1 MLKQL
6 FSKTYWVL
14 TAVLLA
20 SAAWMLTPAQAA
32 WAGCGDT
39 NPTVLCVDADATGG
53 ATGLSWT
60 NAFTNVQDALDVT
73 NANGTT
79 DYEIWV
85 AEGVYYPDEG
95 GSTLADS
102 EAMSFTLSYNNVQ
115 LYGGF
120 VATETTRSQRD
131 WETYVTVLSGDI
143 DADAGGADTTD
154 ANGVVTD
161 TDNISGTNA
170 YHVLWL
176 DGVTNE
182 TITETT
188 VIDGFTITAG
198 QADDNSHPHE
208 SGGGLYCAGDGSG
221 SACSPTL
228 TNVTFSGNWAHYWD
242 GVGGGMFN
250 YGEHGASSPTLTNVT
265 FSGNRAEHGGGMFN
279 QGTDGESSP
288 SLTNVT
294 FNGNQAN
301 GGGGGM
307 VNDGS
312 DSGESSPA
320 LTNVT
325 FNGNRA
331 GTSGGGM
338 VNDGIRSGE
347 SSPVLTNVTFSG
359 NQAGYN
365 GGGMLNQGTV
375 GGESSPVLTNVTF
388 SGNWADDSGGGM
400 FNQGTDG
407 ESSPVLTNV
416 TFSGNQ
422 VDVWSGGGMYN
433 QDSSPTLTNVI
444 LWGNTKGTLGGGN
457 QLSNVD
463 TTLVLSYTLIQSG
476 TGHIHNHDSTVTYG
490 DGILTSDPQFVAPIT
505 ATAAPTTTGDYRL
518 QAGSPVIDA
527 GDDGAI
533 NATGV
538 TTDLDGNPRI
548 FGDAVDLGAYEAQP
562 NLALRKTVTPTT
574 DVTHHGAV
582 TYTVVLSNSGVLSDT
597 NVLFTDTL
605 PISTTFGAWVISPT
619 HTSLDSD
626 EITWTGTVTA
636 GDTFTWTW
644 IVTHTGDY
652 GDVVTNTAEFSG
664 TLQAGEDDAV
674 FTVVGPPE
682 ITVHPSSLSFGSQ
695 DVDAG
700 PTLSQTVTI
709 TNDGSADLQISA
721 VTPTGDTGEFN
732 LADSGEGT
740 LTPGSTR
747 TIEVSFDPT
756 SAGAKSATLTIQSDD
771 SDEPTMNVD
780 LSGTGT
786 EVSQPGYDSNPAP
799 DSAIDVG
806 TDNVGSTVTATLTI
820 SETGEAT
827 LMVTPTLVG
836 PDAADFDVTPSTLT
850 IPDAVVAQ
858 DLTIACRP
866 SVTGTLAATL
876 TVAHNATGSPAL
888 YPLSCTGEAY
898 AIYLPLV
905 LR

>member
-1 MLKQL
+1 MFKHVLSKLHWMLA
-6 FSKTYWVL
+6 
-14 TAVLLA
+14 AVLLT
-20 SAAWMLTPAQAA
+20 AAVWMLMPAQAA
-32 WAGCGDT
+32 WADCGDT
-39 NPTVLCVDADATGG
+39 DPSVLCVDTDATGG

-60 NAFTNVQDALDVT
+60 DAYTNVQDALDEA
-73 NANGTT
+73 NAHETT
-79 DYEIWV
+79 HFEIWV

-95 GSTLADS
+95 GSTVADS

-143 DADAGGADTTD
+143 DGNDTTD

-161 TDNISGTNA
+161 TGNISGSNA

-198 QADDNSHPHE
+198 QADDSSHPHQ

-221 SACSPTL
+221 YECSPTL
-228 TNVTFSGNWAHYWD
+228 ANVTFSGNRARY
-242 GVGGGMFN
+242 GGGMFN
-250 YGEHGASSPTLTNVT
+250 YGEDGA
-265 FSGNRAEHGGGMFN
+265 
-279 QGTDGESSP
+279 SSP

-294 FNGNQAN
+294 FNGNGAYYS
-301 GGGGGM
+301 GGGM

-312 DSGESSPA
+312 G
-320 LTNVT
+320 
-325 FNGNRA
+325 
-331 GTSGGGM
+331 
-338 VNDGIRSGE
+338 SGE

-359 NQAGYN
+359 NQADGYN
-365 GGGMLNQGTV
+365 GGGML
-375 GGESSPVLTNVTF
+375 
-388 SGNWADDSGGGM
+388 
-400 FNQGTDG
+400 
-407 ESSPVLTNV
+407 
-416 TFSGNQ
+416 
-422 VDVWSGGGMYN
+422 N

-444 LWGNTKGTLGGGN
+444 LWGNTAGGEGN
-457 QLSNVD
+457 QLGNFGATV
-463 TTLVLSYTLIQSG
+463 VLSYTLIQSG
-476 TGHIHNHDSTVTYG
+476 TGHIYNHGSTVTYG

-518 QAGSPVIDA
+518 QAGSPAIDA
-527 GDDGAI
+527 GDDDAI

-619 HTSLDSD
+619 NTLRQGNAITRTGTLTASEAL
-626 EITWTGTVTA
+626 TWTFTA
-636 GDTFTWTW
+636 
-644 IVTHTGDY
+644 IHTGNC

-664 TLQAGEDDAV
+664 TVQAGEDDAV
-674 FTVVGPPE
+674 FAVVGPPE
-682 ITVHPSSLSFGSQ
+682 IMVHPSSLAFGSQHVDAGPTLSQTVTITNDGSADLSFTAPITIAGADTEAFAVANDSGENPLPSGNARTVHVSFDPTSAGAKSADLTIQSDDSDEPTVNVGLNGTGVDQEITVVPSSLSFGSQ

-709 TNDGSADLQISA
+709 TNDGSADLSFTAPITIA
-721 VTPTGDTGEFN
+721 GADTEAFAIAN
-732 LADSGEGT
+732 DSGENPLPSGNA
-740 LTPGSTR
+740 R
-747 TIEVSFDPT
+747 TVHVSFDPT
-756 SAGAKSATLTIQSDD
+756 TGGTKSANLTIASDD
-771 SDEPTMNVD
+771 SDEPMVSIGLN
-780 LSGTGT
+780 GTGT
-786 EVSQPGYDSNPAP
+786 EAGQPGYGSNPAP

-806 TDNVGSTVTATLTI
+806 TAHVGSTVTATLSI
-820 SETGEAT
+820 SETGDAT
-827 LMVTPTLVG
+827 LMVTPTLAG
-836 PDAADFDVTPSTLT
+836 PDAAAFGITPSTLT
-850 IPDAVVAQ
+850 IPDGGKPQ
-858 DLTIACRP
+858 DLTIACSP
-866 SVTGTLAATL
+866 SVTRTLASTL
-876 TVAHNATGSPAL
+876 TLAHNATGSPAL

-898 AIYLPLV
+898 TVYLPLV